1 MLPREDL
8 FVAPHHPNAGAP
20 ACRAAHL
27 LPSGSCPQA
36 TSQPNGVR
44 GFPGARGALER
55 RCQARRLTRA
65 WSWRRPAVRV
75 EFHLC
80 RTKLGAAA
88 QARSVRQRRSREL
101 SVRGILLIGFVAGII
116 LLGVAGA
123 WALRDSRG
131 ARWPS
136 TPGRLSWLPP
146 TCTTH
151 AVDPFAQRH
160 ERRHPYTTCN
170 SRVTYQYRVGDRDYS
185 GTQVTF
191 NDALLGLVD
200 WNWEAG
206 YMDSSRVIVPS
217 HPTPPAIPA
226 PAPRTP
232 GISFVWFAGVA
243 LALVC
248 WAKSRSDAAA

>member
-1 MLPREDL
+1 M
-8 FVAPHHPNAGAP
+8 V
-20 ACRAAHL
+20 
-27 LPSGSCPQA
+27 
-36 TSQPNGVR
+36 
-44 GFPGARGALER
+44 
-55 RCQARRLTRA
+55 
-65 WSWRRPAVRV
+65 
-75 EFHLC
+75 
-80 RTKLGAAA
+80 
-88 QARSVRQRRSREL
+88 VRQRRSREL

-123 WALRDSRG
+123 WTLRDSRG

-206 YMDSSRVIVPS
+206 YMDSSRVIVRYDPT
-217 HPTPPAIPA
+217 HPAVA
-226 PAPRTP
+226 VLEPRTP
-232 GISFVWFAGVA
+232 GISFLWFAGVA